1 MEKLKGQPQF
11 KHGES
16 VKTGILLCNLGTPT
30 KPNKKSVKKYLKQFL
45 SDQRVVEIPKIL
57 WWPILNIIILNTRP
71 KNLHMHTPK
80 YGQKKVL
87 LFFTIVIIWPKP

>member
-45 SDQRVVEIPKIL
+45 SDQRVVEIPKIF

-71 KNLHMHTPK
+71 KKSAHA
-80 YGQKKVL
+80 YSKVWTEEGSPL
-87 LFFTIVIIWPKP
+87 LY